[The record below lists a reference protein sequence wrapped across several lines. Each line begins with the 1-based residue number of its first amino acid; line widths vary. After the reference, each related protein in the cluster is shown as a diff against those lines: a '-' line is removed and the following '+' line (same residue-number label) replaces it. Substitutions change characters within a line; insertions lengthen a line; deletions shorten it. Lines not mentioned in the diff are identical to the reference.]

1 MNNLSRRTALRL
13 GLLAATLSLAEL
25 YPSYAM
31 DMPLAI
37 QGYDPVAY
45 FTDGKPVRG
54 VPEFE
59 YQWDEHT
66 YRFAS
71 AQHRDLFKAEPV
83 HYAPQFGNYCAMA
96 LALGKIVKADPENWL
111 ISDNKLYVFGSPAPK
126 GPELFQ
132 KDLVGNIVKANQNRP
147 ILPKD
152 SN

>member
-1 MNNLSRRTALRL
+1 MENFSRRTALHL
-13 GLLAATLSLAEL
+13 SLLAVLTLATPLQSL
-25 YPSYAM
+25 AM

-54 VPEFE
+54 TAEFE

-66 YRFAS
+66 YRFAN
-71 AQHRDLFKAEPV
+71 AQHRELFKADPV
-83 HYAPQFGNYCAMA
+83 RYAPQFGNYCAMA
-96 LALGKIVKADPENWL
+96 LALGKIVKADPEIWL
-111 ISDNKLYVFGSPAPK
+111 ISDSKLYVFGSPAPK

-132 KDLVGNIVKANQNRP
+132 KDLAGNITKANQNRS
-147 ILPKD
+147 ILSND

>member
-1 MNNLSRRTALRL
+1 MHNLSRRTALRL
-13 GLLAATLSLAEL
+13 GLLVALPLAVPFPSLAT
-25 YPSYAM
+25 

-45 FTDGKPVRG
+45 FTDGKPTRG
-54 VPEFE
+54 TPDFE

-66 YRFAS
+66 YQFTS
-71 AQHRDLFKAEPV
+71 AQHRELFKADPV
-83 HYAPQFGNYCAMA
+83 RYAPQFGNFCAMA

-132 KDLVGNIVKANQNRP
+132 KDLASNIAKANQNRP
-147 ILPKD
+147 ILPKEPD
-152 SN
+152 